1 MHSPRQPHTA
11 EAGAYPLLAMMVLIW
26 GANWPVMKFAL
37 DGGYITPF
45 WFGAYRLLVGAVCLF
60 GFAAATGRLRLP
72 PRQDIPLVFSVGL
85 LQMATFMS
93 LVNLGLT
100 FVSAGRSAIL
110 AYTTPLWVTPLAIL
124 FLGERLGRRKAL
136 GLAVGLTGV
145 AVLFNPLAI
154 DWSDPDALTG
164 NGLLMVSAFLW
175 AFVILHVRAHRWE
188 AGPLTLVPWQML
200 LAGAVVAPLAYFIEG
215 APDWRWSPELWAVLI
230 YNGPIATAF
239 AFWCSVTVNRKL
251 PAISVSLSFLGV
263 PVTGYTLSSLA
274 LGEPVTVSLVG
285 GLVLIVTGLALVTL
299 ADRMGWR

>member
-1 MHSPRQPHTA
+1 MRSTPQPLPA

-45 WFGAYRLLVGAVCLF
+45 WFGAYRLLVGAACLF

-72 PRQDIPLVFSVGL
+72 PRHDLPLVFSVSL
-85 LQMATFMS
+85 LQMASFMT

-100 FVSAGRSAIL
+100 YVTAGRSAIL

-124 FLGERLGRRKAL
+124 LLGERLGRRKAM

-154 DWSDPDALTG
+154 DWSDDDALTG
-164 NGLLMVSAFLW
+164 NGLLMAAAFLW
-175 AFVILHVRAHRWE
+175 AFVILHVRGHRWE

-200 LAGAVVAPLAYFIEG
+200 LAGSLVAPLAFLVEG
-215 APDWRWSPELWAVLI
+215 VPDWRWTPELWAVLI

-239 AFWCSVTVNRKL
+239 AFWASVTVNRKL

-263 PVTGYTLSSLA
+263 PVTGYALSSLA
-274 LGEPVTVSLVG
+274 LGEPVTVSLLG
-285 GLVLIVTGLALVTL
+285 GLVLIITGMALVML
-299 ADRMGWR
+299 ADRWGV